1 MVVKKKSTVS
11 IHKGVSSKL
20 GTKVPSKTDKIE
32 AGNLMEEAAEI
43 FENCIQCGMCKSIC
57 PVFKIL
63 KEERVSARGHAIL
76 LSKKILDKALFECTL
91 CKACE
96 QKCPLNLKICD
107 AVRKGREALVLK
119 GKGLKSNE
127 EMITNI
133 RKTGNPF
140 GKNPENSEK
149 LYCC

>member
-1 MVVKKKSTVS
+1 MV
-11 IHKGVSSKL
+11 
-20 GTKVPSKTDKIE
+20 TKTTKPIPSKTDKIE
-32 AGNLMEEAAEI
+32 AGNLMEEVAEI
-43 FENCIQCGMCKSIC
+43 FENYIQCGMCKSIC

-96 QKCPLNLKICD
+96 QKCPLDLKICD

-140 GKNPENSEK
+140 GKNIGDNPEK